1 MFINDIFEHSRTHF
15 TTEDLI
21 REAENE
27 KLLRSDILSPQP
39 SFSLL
44 MEIFGIY
51 NKSDNNKEG
60 NTYMCLENIEE
71 MIWNLGEGD
80 FRKGYRVF
88 HLDQNR
94 GFQSKDV
101 NESSL
106 HPL

>member
-1 MFINDIFEHSRTHF
+1 MRNFWGLISSHRSLRFHCLWRFLDIY
-15 TTEDLI
+15 
-21 REAENE
+21 
-27 KLLRSDILSPQP
+27 
-39 SFSLL
+39 
-44 MEIFGIY
+44 Y
-51 NKSDNNKEG
+51 NKDNNNEG
-60 NTYMCLENIEE
+60 NTYMCLEIIEE